1 MKIEEFEKLSPEEQ
15 AIAVID
21 MLVEM
26 GFVVRRVIL
35 G

>member
-1 MKIEEFEKLSPEEQ
+1 MNIEDFEKLDPDEQ
-15 AIAVID
+15 VIIVID